1 MSMARLGTI
10 EHSHRPA
17 AATATDQSGQQGAT
31 ATCRLPLGPALH
43 MSVLRDQLLVRL
55 VLFPADVAGVMIA
68 QQDGPSGHRLRM
80 AGGLAGATVDDA
92 SALGCAAEDIGAGID
107 RMPEDLQYRVVGRRP
122 PLDLAHAAVVAPG
135 NRQLQRLILR
145 PKQDLP
151 STPELLEFVEQK
163 PDDSADALVRVY
175 LDLPDL
181 VPAIAGWEDEPQ
193 LAPQCLRIPRWRS
206 RLSSYSDIVPFS

>member
-55 VLFPADVAGVMIA
+55 VLFPADVAGVVIA

-80 AGGLAGATVDDA
+80 AGGLTGVTLDDA
-92 SALGCAAEDIGAGID
+92 RALGCAAEDIGAGID
-107 RMPEDLQYRVVGRRP
+107 RMPEDLQHRVVSRRP
-122 PLDLAHAAVVAPG
+122 PFDLAHAAVVASG
-135 NRQLQRLILR
+135 DRQLQRLILC

-151 STPELLEFVEQK
+151 GASELLELVEQE
-163 PDDSADALVRVY
+163 PDDPADALVWVH

-181 VPAIAGWEDEPQ
+181 
-193 LAPQCLRIPRWRS
+193 IP
-206 RLSSYSDIVPFS
+206 